1 MQTRPPINPSILLER
16 LTITV
21 KQFVTLTG
29 YSKTTTHDLLNKGK
43 LDGIRVNRR
52 TMITTESVIR
62 GFAPHLAAEA
72 AVRGTPIDN
81 QADGEQA

>member
-1 MQTRPPINPSILLER
+1 MQTTPHISPSILLER

-21 KQFVTLTG
+21 KQFIALTG

-43 LDGIRVNRR
+43 IDGIRVNRR

-62 GFAPHLAAEA
+62 GFAPHLAAESA
-72 AVRGTPIDN
+72 MRGNPIGNHTDGG
-81 QADGEQA
+81 QA